1 MLAIFDLDGVIVTT
15 DEYHYQAWKSIAEK
29 NGMTFDRELNHKLRG
44 VSRRESLEIILAHN
58 SRSFAEEEI
67 LKMLEEKNGRYVE
80 LLENLTPSDILP
92 GVNELLGSL
101 ESAGWLKAIGSSS
114 KNATAIL
121 KKLGLFDRFD
131 TVVDGNHISN
141 SKPDP
146 EVFLLGAEKLSQN
159 PDTCI
164 VFEDAQAGIEAAL
177 AAGMTAVGVGDLKLD
192 NCTVQYR
199 TLEGVTVSDLL
210 RLNLKG
216 AIN

>member
-1 MLAIFDLDGVIVTT
+1 
-15 DEYHYQAWKSIAEK
+15 
-29 NGMTFDRELNHKLRG
+29 LRD